1 MKLRIFLAALLSG
14 LPLLMGSTA
23 EREPKAPPAPPAP
36 PAANATNWLAI
47 SGMHCEGCARGITS
61 ELKRTPGVVRAE
73 VSFTNKLA
81 VVAYDTNR
89 VSLKT
94 LQDVIAQAG
103 YAAKPAKPPKPA
115 RR

>member
-1 MKLRIFLAALLSG
+1 MKILPTLLACLPWLHPAALRG
-14 LPLLMGSTA
+14 A
-23 EREPKAPPAPPAP
+23 EPTTPPPT
-36 PAANATNWLAI
+36 ANATNWLAI
-47 SGMHCEGCARGITS
+47 SGMQCEGCARGLSS

-89 VSLKT
+89 VT
-94 LQDVIAQAG
+94 LPRLQEVVTEAG
-103 YAAKPAKPPKPA
+103 YAAKPVKPPKSA

>member
-1 MKLRIFLAALLSG
+1 MKLRTLLAALLSG
-14 LPLLMGSTA
+14 LPLLTSNTA
-23 EREPKAPPAPPAP
+23 EREPKTPPAP

-61 ELKRTPGVVRAE
+61 ELKRTPGVLRAE

>member
-1 MKLRIFLAALLSG
+1 M
-14 LPLLMGSTA
+14 
-23 EREPKAPPAPPAP
+23 
-36 PAANATNWLAI
+36 
-47 SGMHCEGCARGITS
+47 
-61 ELKRTPGVVRAE
+61 VRAE

>member
-1 MKLRIFLAALLSG
+1 MKLPTLLAALLIG
-14 LPLLMGSTA
+14 LLPRTVGAA
-23 EREPKAPPAPPAP
+23 EREPKAPPAP

-94 LQDVIAQAG
+94 LQDVIAEAG
-103 YAAKPAKPPKPA
+103 YAAKPVQPPKRA

>member
-1 MKLRIFLAALLSG
+1 MKLRTLLAALLTC
-14 LPLLMGSTA
+14 LPPLTGGAA
-23 EREPKAPPAPPAP
+23 ERESKALPAP

-94 LQDVIAQAG
+94 LQDVIAEAG